1 MLWCLK
7 QIDNGCLCSTGMHT
21 SCMNTCR
28 QDLLCVLQLVACRDL
43 WDAASVTLCCTT
55 PWQYYATVWLLYTA
69 LRGVKRQR
77 HCRTFSQKLSPPLA
91 SSFLGT
97 LLLAHVKPLSSWF
110 LSSGCPVAAVP
121 IPHTALQHTIYDTS
135 LCVAVCGGGTDAV
148 YVLIAYL
155 P

>member
-1 MLWCLK
+1 MQHRHAYIMYEYMPTGLVVGNAEGGLSGLV
-7 QIDNGCLCSTGMHT
+7 GCCQRDIVLHNAMAVLCH
-21 SCMNTCR
+21 
-28 QDLLCVLQLVACRDL
+28 CVA
-43 WDAASVTLCCTT
+43 
-55 PWQYYATVWLLYTA
+55 A

-97 LLLAHVKPLSSWF
+97 LLLAHVKPLSTWF
-110 LSSGCPVAAVP
+110 PPCGCPVPAAP